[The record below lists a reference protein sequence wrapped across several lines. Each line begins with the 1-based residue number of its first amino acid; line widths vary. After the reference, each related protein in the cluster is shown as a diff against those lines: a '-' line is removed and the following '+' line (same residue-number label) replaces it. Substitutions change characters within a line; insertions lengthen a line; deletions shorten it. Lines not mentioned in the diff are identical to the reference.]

1 MKKAKKETMNHYR
14 VYFYTDEKKMREEEF
29 YSEEKNIIFAVRALL
44 KRHDTTV
51 VKIEKLEGDLTEA
64 EKELGLILEGQEMTL
79 QINKLNQFL
88 NILLS

>member
-1 MKKAKKETMNHYR
+1 MRKEDTMNHYR
-14 VYFYTDEKKMREEEF
+14 VTFYTEDEKMREEEF

-51 VKIEKLEGDLTEA
+51 VKIEKLEGDLTKA

>member
-1 MKKAKKETMNHYR
+1 MEKEKKETMNHYR
-14 VYFYTDEKKMREEEF
+14 VYFYTDENKMRDVDF
-29 YSEEKNIIFAVRALL
+29 YSEEKNIIFAVRAL

-51 VKIEKLEGDLTEA
+51 AKVEKLEGDLTET

-88 NILLS
+88 NILLI

>member
-1 MKKAKKETMNHYR
+1 MEKEKKETMNHYR
-14 VYFYTDEKKMREEEF
+14 VYFYTDENKMRDVDF
-29 YSEEKNIIFAVRALL
+29 YSEEKNIIFAVNAL

-51 VKIEKLEGDLTEA
+51 AKVEKLEGDLTET

-88 NILLS
+88 NILLI